1 MKTTK
6 LSTIMSAVLAATISS
21 TAFAGHHEAKID
33 TSFNAMDTNSDGF
46 IVASEVEGTLEAKTL
61 AMMDTDGDNMVSR
74 NEFSIFVDEKP
85 SMFSDEVIT
94 KVKTTSTT
102 DAVLIKRGDVALME
116 KADGEMISEKNKEL
130 RTEMSAMADDR
141 FTQIDTNSDGKLTTK
156 EIEVA
161 EIQGDFDEMDD
172 NDDQVITRMEYR
184 AYFEEIES
192 E

>member
-1 MKTTK
+1 MQTTK

>member
-74 NEFSIFVDEKP
+74 NEFSTFVDEKP

>member
-6 LSTIMSAVLAATISS
+6 LSTIMSAALAATISS
-21 TAFAGHHEAKID
+21 TAFAGHHETKID

-85 SMFSDEVIT
+85 SMFSDEIIT

>member
-74 NEFSIFVDEKP
+74 NEFSTFVDEKP
-85 SMFSDEVIT
+85 SMFSDEIIT